1 MNHLFIKK
9 LEKNIFDEKYS
20 SNSKIVRFSINVI
33 KIIII
38 TSKKLRDNRFNVEAS
53 ALTLYTLMSVV
64 PVIAIFF
71 GIAKGFGMDN
81 LLQKEIEKHLNG
93 QEVLIQYITGFAHN
107 MLQNTNGGL
116 IAGVGLLIL
125 LWSVIQ
131 LLSKIEISFNNI
143 WNVKKSRS
151 IIRKFTDYISI
162 ILIAPVFI
170 IISGSI
176 NVLVANFSN
185 ISIINNYFAP
195 IVVNLLWLIPFLLT
209 ALLFSFIYIVIP
221 NTSVKPHAAIIGGLF
236 TGIIFQIT
244 QSGYVFVQYKL
255 SSYNAIYGSFAI
267 LPLFIIWLNIAWY
280 IVIGGAHLVNTIETY
295 KNYSLYQNN
304 NKQLNIYSNIL
315 YSIIIVKE
323 LIKTIV
329 NNNEPLNVHDIS
341 KKTKL
346 PLYICNDI
354 LSNLVEKKI
363 LYIVDKDKYI
373 IANDVNQLSI
383 VYLINKIIEF
393 DKVDDNVSYEEVKN
407 VLINLNNIL
416 KNSDYN
422 KLIKDI

>member
-9 LEKNIFDEKYS
+9 LEKNIFNEKYS

-33 KIIII
+33 KIILI
-38 TSKKLRDNRFNVEAS
+38 TSKKLRDNRFNIEAS

-221 NTSVKPHAAIIGGLF
+221 NTSVKPHTAIIVVLF
-236 TGIIFQIT
+236 M
-244 QSGYVFVQYKL
+244 
-255 SSYNAIYGSFAI
+255 
-267 LPLFIIWLNIAWY
+267 
-280 IVIGGAHLVNTIETY
+280 
-295 KNYSLYQNN
+295 
-304 NKQLNIYSNIL
+304 
-315 YSIIIVKE
+315 
-323 LIKTIV
+323 
-329 NNNEPLNVHDIS
+329 
-341 KKTKL
+341 
-346 PLYICNDI
+346 
-354 LSNLVEKKI
+354 
-363 LYIVDKDKYI
+363 
-373 IANDVNQLSI
+373 
-383 VYLINKIIEF
+383 
-393 DKVDDNVSYEEVKN
+393 
-407 VLINLNNIL
+407 
-416 KNSDYN
+416 
-422 KLIKDI
+422 